1 MSRRGHFALAAL
13 AAAVLILLLTPAGA
27 VVSSEIQQVF
37 VANFPDVQT
46 VRGEVTI
53 DGPLHVS
60 ELRSFKD
67 VVVQPVRPTETT
79 RLVEAG
85 TLKTDGFASV
95 VLSIHGVT
103 RGDVKKSGT
112 VGVILIPDEQR
123 VQEAFNELG
132 LMHFSLETSAS
143 GVSVETPYFASAQ
156 PRYTVAFPSYRVFL
170 YNTTDKTVT
179 VNVFAYLT
187 I

>member
-1 MSRRGHFALAAL
+1 MSRRGRFAFAAL
-13 AAAVLILLLTPAGA
+13 AAAVLVLLLTLGA
-27 VVSSEIQQVF
+27 VVSQEIQQVF

-46 VRGEVTI
+46 VKGEVTV
-53 DGPLHVS
+53 DGPLHLS
-60 ELRSFKD
+60 ELRSFKEI
-67 VVVQPVRPTETT
+67 VVQPVRPTETT

-85 TLKTDGFASV
+85 TLTTDGFASV

-103 RGDVKKSGT
+103 RGDVKKPGT
-112 VGVILIPDEQR
+112 VGVILIPDEPR
-123 VQEAFNELG
+123 VQAAFNELG

-156 PRYTVAFPSYRVFL
+156 PRYTVAFPSYRVLL

-179 VNVFAYLT
+179 VDVFAYLT